1 VGTGLGRSSSAT
13 KVKTTKW
20 ATSHGVAEQLAE
32 ELADLESR
40 IACLTRS
47 RDTIRGFL
55 AQTEHRLVLDG
66 TG

>member
-1 VGTGLGRSSSAT
+1 M
-13 KVKTTKW
+13 KTTKW